1 MTPTRLFPGGPAL
14 ALLALVGLAAPA
26 LAAKA
31 PSRTTPGPI
40 PSSAAAARA
49 GLPQWTPPPAYSEQ
63 LVYETDGKTIVMD
76 RKVDHGK
83 LRTDMA
89 VDGMKMTMIET
100 GDEKGTSYMVMPDQK
115 RAMKQSRQAMEGMA
129 KSPLPPDSTAQGAA
143 DYQVEDLGEETI
155 DGVVTKKL
163 RLVSADGDALTWFD
177 KASGA
182 PVRMESKAEG
192 KAVVLSWKNRKVEP
206 QPEALFTVPKEYEVM
221 DMDEMRSKMGGMGGM
236 AGMGGAGA
244 LGGLMGKGK
253 AGGMAGGMAG
263 GLAGGMGSN
272 LGGGLGGMLGGSI
285 GGPLGS
291 IAGRYI
297 GGKIGGALGH
307 KAASAIVH

>member
-1 MTPTRLFPGGPAL
+1 MTPMRFLPGGLAL
-14 ALLALVGLAAPA
+14 ALVTAPDPA
-26 LAAKA
+26 FAAKA
-31 PSRTTPGPI
+31 PGRTVPATP
-40 PSSAAAARA
+40 AVA
-49 GLPQWTPPPAYSEQ
+49 GLPQWTPPPAYGEQ

-76 RKVDHGK
+76 RRIDHGK

-89 VDGMKMTMIET
+89 VEGMKMTMIET
-100 GDEKGTSYMVMPDQK
+100 GDEKGTSYMLMPEQK
-115 RAMKQSRQAMEGMA
+115 RAMKQSREAMEGMVKA
-129 KSPLPPDSTAQGAA
+129 PAPDSTAQTDPAT
-143 DYQVEDLGEETI
+143 YKVEDLGEETI

-163 RLVSADGDALTWFD
+163 RLVSKEGDALTWFD

-182 PVRMESKAEG
+182 PVRMESRAEG

-206 QPEALFTVPKEYEVM
+206 QPEELFTVPKEYEVT
-221 DMDEMRSKMGGMGGM
+221 DMDEMRSKMKGMGGMGGMGAMGGMGGMGGM
-236 AGMGGAGA
+236 A
-244 LGGLMGKGK
+244 K
-253 AGGMAGGMAG
+253 GMAGGMAG

-272 LGGGLGGMLGGSI
+272 FGGGLGSMLGGSI